1 MTTSERNTAEEG
13 AGRLKAIGFALGG
26 IALFGLLDMQA
37 KYLGSLYPVPEVV
50 WGRYAGHFLLM
61 AAVLGPRYGR
71 TLVRTKRLGLQM
83 VRSVLLLLSTAF
95 FFTAVS
101 LLPLAEAA
109 AIGFVS
115 PLLLVL
121 LSIPMLGEKV
131 GWRRMSAVVVGFCG
145 VLLILRPGGSL
156 FTPAALLPLGT
167 AVTYAFYQIL
177 TRKIAATENP
187 MASLFYTSLVGAA
200 VTSIAIPF
208 FFVMPAWQH
217 VPMFISLGVLGG
229 VGHYLMI
236 RALNGAPASVL
247 APFSY
252 SAMIWS
258 LTYGYLIFGNFP
270 EPIALVGIAIIV
282 ASGIYVAY
290 RESVLIRQR
299 RKSLGG

>member
-1 MTTSERNTAEEG
+1 MTTSDRNSAEDG

-37 KYLGSLYPVPEVV
+37 KYLGALYPVPEVI
-50 WGRYAGHFLLM
+50 WARYAGHFLLM

-71 TLVRTKRLGLQM
+71 TLVRTQRLGLQM
-83 VRSVLLLLSTAF
+83 VRSVLLLLSTGF

-101 LLPLAEAA
+101 MLPLAEAA

-115 PLLLVL
+115 PLLLVV
-121 LSIPMLGEKV
+121 LSIPMLGERV
-131 GWRRMSAVVVGFCG
+131 GWRRMTAVAVGFAG

-167 AVTYAFYQIL
+167 AVTYAVYQIL

-187 MASLFYTSLVGAA
+187 MASLFYTSLVGAGVMTLA
-200 VTSIAIPF
+200 VPF
-208 FFVMPAWQH
+208 VFVMPAWQH
-217 VPMFISLGVLGG
+217 LPMFLSLGVLGG

-236 RALNGAPASVL
+236 KALNGAPASVI

-270 EPIALVGIAIIV
+270 EPVALVGIAIIV

-290 RESVLIRQR
+290 RESVLIRLR
-299 RKSLGG
+299 RKSLGA